1 MTACAA
7 ASPVDLTVAEIDSLE
22 AYEVALLTD
31 VEMYRIE
38 ADSLRTELRIAEIE
52 VAALKVNQR
61 KWYDEVL
68 LFGKVLGLALAAKWL
83 NDG

>member
-1 MTACAA
+1 MIACAD
-7 ASPVDLTVAEIDSLE
+7 ASEIVLTASEIDSLE

-31 VEMYRIE
+31 IEMYRIE

-52 VAALKVNQR
+52 VEALKVNQR
-61 KWYDEVL
+61 RWYDEVL